1 MKRLLLF
8 IVTITLLAKASAQ
21 TIVER
26 REKLDTNRIVY
37 DEQGNALHYYQYTKL
52 LNTGDY
58 RIKLNGPPDA
68 PGTKSFIIKTT
79 PQEQLRMYQ
88 FIKDKITIKSPLLKE
103 GSTLDVTPLQQA
115 FRDENFDKKVVIL
128 VFWNASCP
136 PCTES
141 FASINDLFRQINNPQ
156 NIEVI
161 AITPDD
167 EKTAIDKL
175 KEKPLL
181 YAKLISGG
189 WAVMNAYQLKSY
201 PSYVV
206 ADRDH
211 VIRYAVTGNSSVT
224 ISMLKNSISQILYQ

>member
-1 MKRLLLF
+1 MVAIGVYF
-8 IVTITLLAKASAQ
+8 HASGQ

-26 REKLDTNRIVY
+26 RETLDTNRIVY

-58 RIKLNGPPDA
+58 KITSNGPHDSPD
-68 PGTKSFIIKTT
+68 TKFYIKKTT
-79 PQEQLRMYQ
+79 PQENLRIYQ
-88 FIKDKITIKSPLLKE
+88 FIKDKIAIKSPVLQE
-103 GSTLDVTPLQQA
+103 GSILNVAPLQDA
-115 FRDENFDKKVVIL
+115 LKDENLDKKVIIL
-128 VFWNASCP
+128 VFWNAGCP

-141 FASINDLFRQINNPQ
+141 FASINDFFRQINNLQ

-167 EKTAIDKL
+167 EATALAKL

-181 YAKLISGG
+181 YAKLISNAS
-189 WAVMNAYQLKSY
+189 AVTYAYQLKTF

-211 VIRYAVTGNSSVT
+211 VIRYAVNGSSSIT
-224 ISMLKNSISQILYQ
+224 IPMLKTVISQILYQ